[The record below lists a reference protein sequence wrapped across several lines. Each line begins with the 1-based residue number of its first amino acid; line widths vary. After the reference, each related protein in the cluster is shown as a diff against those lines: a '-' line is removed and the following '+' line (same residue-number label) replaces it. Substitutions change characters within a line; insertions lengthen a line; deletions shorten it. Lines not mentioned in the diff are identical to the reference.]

1 MFFNVYIRIKNN
13 LSKTH
18 FFHFNLFIFFSII
31 AMILEMI
38 GIGLIIPI
46 INIFTQDEI
55 FFSKFTFL
63 NDLQLNDYS
72 KTNLISISLICLIT
86 VYLFKTI
93 FLTYVSYK
101 QTQFITDIRKTIS
114 QRLFVNYLERS
125 YEFFLNKNSSELIRN
140 INDIANFCVLL
151 RAVLM
156 FLTELTILIG
166 ISLLLIIYE
175 PTGSIVVL
183 FSIGLIGILFSNKI
197 KKKAEFW
204 GTERRNAEGYKMS
217 VMQESFRLIKEIKIS
232 NLNKYFITKFI
243 SSNNLAAVNHFK
255 HEFVLSLPR
264 YWFELIAIFG
274 FTILI
279 IVLTYTTDSTTNII
293 ATIGLFAAATFRLL
307 PSIIKMINYIQQVHF
322 SLPVLNNLSE
332 EFNLEKKVKN
342 NQEKFDTKFIIKKEL
357 ILKNIS
363 FKYQNSNNNVLDNI
377 NLKIK
382 TGSIIG
388 IKGPSGVGKTTLVN
402 IILGLLKPTSGEVL
416 VDGIDINK
424 NLESWQKNIGY
435 VPQNIVLTDDTLKN
449 NIALGI
455 DEKQIDKNRI
465 NNCIKESQLEN
476 FISNVEK
483 GIDTNVGELGSKL
496 SGGQKQRIGIARSIY
511 NDPQV
516 LILDEFT
523 SALDNQTEEKIISEI
538 SNYGKTRTVIIVSH
552 KLSTLSKCNNIY
564 ELTKENLKLI

>member
-1 MFFNVYIRIKNN
+1 
-13 LSKTH
+13 
-18 FFHFNLFIFFSII
+18 
-31 AMILEMI
+31 
-38 GIGLIIPI
+38 
-46 INIFTQDEI
+46 
-55 FFSKFTFL
+55 
-63 NDLQLNDYS
+63 
-72 KTNLISISLICLIT
+72 
-86 VYLFKTI
+86 
-93 FLTYVSYK
+93 
-101 QTQFITDIRKTIS
+101 
-114 QRLFVNYLERS
+114 
-125 YEFFLNKNSSELIRN
+125 
-140 INDIANFCVLL
+140 
-151 RAVLM
+151 
-156 FLTELTILIG
+156 
-166 ISLLLIIYE
+166 
-175 PTGSIVVL
+175 
-183 FSIGLIGILFSNKI
+183 
-197 KKKAEFW
+197 
-204 GTERRNAEGYKMS
+204 MS

-483 GIDTNVGELGSKL
+483 GIDTDVGELGSKL

>member
-1 MFFNVYIRIKNN
+1 
-13 LSKTH
+13 
-18 FFHFNLFIFFSII
+18 
-31 AMILEMI
+31 MILEMI

-435 VPQNIVLTDDTLKN
+435 VPQNIILTDDTLKN

-483 GIDTNVGELGSKL
+483 GIDTDVGELGSKL

>member
-1 MFFNVYIRIKNN
+1 MLFNVYIRIKNN
-13 LSKTH
+13 LSKIH

-483 GIDTNVGELGSKL
+483 GIDTDVGELGSKL

>member
-1 MFFNVYIRIKNN
+1 
-13 LSKTH
+13 
-18 FFHFNLFIFFSII
+18 
-31 AMILEMI
+31 MILEMI

-307 PSIIKMINYIQQVHF
+307 PSIIKMINNIQQVYF

-483 GIDTNVGELGSKL
+483 GIDTDVGELGSKL

>member
-1 MFFNVYIRIKNN
+1 
-13 LSKTH
+13 
-18 FFHFNLFIFFSII
+18 
-31 AMILEMI
+31 MILEMI

-101 QTQFITDIRKTIS
+101 QTKFITDIRKTIS

-166 ISLLLIIYE
+166 ISSLLIIYE
-175 PTGSIVVL
+175 PTGSFVVL

-232 NLNKYFITKFI
+232 NLNKYFTTKFI
-243 SSNNLAAVNHFK
+243 SSNNLAAVNQFK

-279 IVLTYTTDSTTNII
+279 IILTYTTDDTTNII

-307 PSIIKMINYIQQVHF
+307 PSIIKMINNIQQVHF

-363 FKYQNSNNNVLDNI
+363 FKYQNSNDNVLDNI

-483 GIDTNVGELGSKL
+483 GIDTDVGELGSKL

>member
-1 MFFNVYIRIKNN
+1 MLFNVYIRIKNN
-13 LSKTH
+13 LSKIH

-232 NLNKYFITKFI
+232 NLNKYFTTKFI
-243 SSNNLAAVNHFK
+243 SSNNLAAVNQFK

-483 GIDTNVGELGSKL
+483 GIDTDVGELGSKL

>member
-1 MFFNVYIRIKNN
+1 
-13 LSKTH
+13 
-18 FFHFNLFIFFSII
+18 
-31 AMILEMI
+31 MILEMI

-483 GIDTNVGELGSKL
+483 GIDTDVGELGSKL

>member
-1 MFFNVYIRIKNN
+1 MLFNVYIRIKNN
-13 LSKTH
+13 LSKIH

-46 INIFTQDEI
+46 INIFIQDEI

-279 IVLTYTTDSTTNII
+279 IVLTYTTDSATNII

-483 GIDTNVGELGSKL
+483 GIDTDVGELGSKL

>member
-1 MFFNVYIRIKNN
+1 
-13 LSKTH
+13 
-18 FFHFNLFIFFSII
+18 
-31 AMILEMI
+31 MILEMI

-232 NLNKYFITKFI
+232 NLNKYFTTKFI
-243 SSNNLAAVNHFK
+243 SSNNLAAVNQFK

-279 IVLTYTTDSTTNII
+279 IVLTYTTDSATNII

-307 PSIIKMINYIQQVHF
+307 PSIIKMINNIQQVYF

-483 GIDTNVGELGSKL
+483 GIDTDVGELGSKL

>member
-1 MFFNVYIRIKNN
+1 
-13 LSKTH
+13 
-18 FFHFNLFIFFSII
+18 
-31 AMILEMI
+31 
-38 GIGLIIPI
+38 
-46 INIFTQDEI
+46 
-55 FFSKFTFL
+55 
-63 NDLQLNDYS
+63 
-72 KTNLISISLICLIT
+72 
-86 VYLFKTI
+86 
-93 FLTYVSYK
+93 
-101 QTQFITDIRKTIS
+101 
-114 QRLFVNYLERS
+114 
-125 YEFFLNKNSSELIRN
+125 
-140 INDIANFCVLL
+140 
-151 RAVLM
+151 
-156 FLTELTILIG
+156 
-166 ISLLLIIYE
+166 
-175 PTGSIVVL
+175 
-183 FSIGLIGILFSNKI
+183 
-197 KKKAEFW
+197 
-204 GTERRNAEGYKMS
+204 MS

-279 IVLTYTTDSTTNII
+279 IVLTYTTDSATNII

-307 PSIIKMINYIQQVHF
+307 PSIIKMINNIQQVYF

-342 NQEKFDTKFIIKKEL
+342 NQEKFDKKFIIKKEL

-382 TGSIIG
+382 AGSIIG

-483 GIDTNVGELGSKL
+483 GIDTDVGELGSKL

>member
-1 MFFNVYIRIKNN
+1 
-13 LSKTH
+13 
-18 FFHFNLFIFFSII
+18 
-31 AMILEMI
+31 
-38 GIGLIIPI
+38 
-46 INIFTQDEI
+46 
-55 FFSKFTFL
+55 
-63 NDLQLNDYS
+63 
-72 KTNLISISLICLIT
+72 
-86 VYLFKTI
+86 
-93 FLTYVSYK
+93 
-101 QTQFITDIRKTIS
+101 
-114 QRLFVNYLERS
+114 
-125 YEFFLNKNSSELIRN
+125 
-140 INDIANFCVLL
+140 
-151 RAVLM
+151 
-156 FLTELTILIG
+156 
-166 ISLLLIIYE
+166 
-175 PTGSIVVL
+175 
-183 FSIGLIGILFSNKI
+183 
-197 KKKAEFW
+197 
-204 GTERRNAEGYKMS
+204 
-217 VMQESFRLIKEIKIS
+217 MQESFRLIKEIKIS

-483 GIDTNVGELGSKL
+483 GIDTDVGELGSKL